1 MEASRR
7 KFVQLLGSSPLLFM
21 PAVGFSLG
29 EANPEQNMT
38 IQQVIDLILKSVPG
52 APFPNSVD
60 TIKAGDAKQKVTGIV
75 TTMFATVDVIRKTAA
90 LGANF
95 IIAHEPTFYTHP
107 DETKWLE
114 KDEIYQYKIAL
125 LNKLNITIWRFH
137 DHIHAHR
144 PDGVLTGVL
153 SALGWEKMADSK
165 IPNLITMPASSLHRI
180 IELVKKKLE
189 IKHLRYIGDKNQVCS
204 RIVIMPGAVGVRTH
218 IYSIGQQKPD
228 LIICG
233 EISEWETGEYIR
245 DLQASGAKTSLIVL
259 GHSVSEEPGME
270 WLLTWLKPQLPP
282 IILTHIPS
290 GDPFSWD

>member
-1 MEASRR
+1 
-7 KFVQLLGSSPLLFM
+7 
-21 PAVGFSLG
+21 
-29 EANPEQNMT
+29 
-38 IQQVIDLILKSVPG
+38 
-52 APFPNSVD
+52 
-60 TIKAGDAKQKVTGIV
+60 
-75 TTMFATVDVIRKTAA
+75 MFATIDVIRKAAA

-95 IIAHEPTFYTHP
+95 IIAHEPTFYTHS

-114 KDEIYQYKIAL
+114 TDEIYQYKIAL
-125 LNKLNITIWRFH
+125 LNKLHITVWRFH

-153 SALGWEKMADSK
+153 SALGWEKMADAK
-165 IPNLITMPASSLHRI
+165 IPNLITLPASPLHSI
-180 IELVKKKLE
+180 IEGVKKKLE
-189 IKHLRYIGDKNQVCS
+189 IKHLKYIGDKNQVCS
-204 RIVIMPGAVGVRTH
+204 RIVIMPGAAGVRTH
-218 IYSIGQQKPD
+218 IYSVGKQKPD

-245 DLQASGAKTSLIVL
+245 DLQASGAKTSLLVL

-282 IILTHIPS
+282 IPLTHIPS